1 MTSTTQSHTH
11 NITGR
16 RPPHQSQ
23 LTGNPPEP
31 GNTTHSLATAAGSA
45 VYTTENH
52 LAGLVEAATAA
63 AGQNVGWAQPEDG
76 DTTMSGEARVIQSQ
90 LDGYTVGMQ
99 LEDGFT
105 NPGNAPSSHF
115 ILPGPS
121 GQASANGGKQIAPA
135 TDSGPPTEGN
145 PSGRKRKRDNAN
157 VDPTI
162 TGNPSLGANGAEP
175 GQHGHTSADGLNIR
189 DLPPQQAI
197 SNARAAGV
205 HSAVALFRQPS
216 ATSKKYT
223 RPPMSKLFASLE
235 LSPENFLHLQA
246 AAKAYML
253 DVNHPERRDCVG
265 QRGKGDTEMVRL
277 RLWNCVSEFLDKEG
291 NGPRFFGENVVNE
304 GMGPRQMIWPRDDQ
318 KIISLMMPLL
328 RRMVTNERQ
337 RQYAIETR
345 KCGNSEEKKR
355 KQMETGI
362 PNTSAPTHETHF
374 QQLGET
380 GIGMLDLL
388 SGGYPSDWESITQSY
403 DSYNEGYRLDNLGA
417 ISGLPQQ
424 DWLGLVAAVDCH
436 YQIDHHGNGA
446 ECDQPCQDCMVN
458 HIVSSDSVSHA
469 NWRIAGQGDG
479 LAARTYF
486 ASGITRDVSHIIKES
501 LINRAGNPH
510 DPKFTSSAT
519 FAERPSS
526 EPFVPQPSAL
536 APIVPATHSAQ
547 GPPRQESK
555 SLTSVKLFISI
566 VQNGDDK
573 RLLPRLELPCDP
585 SAGLSALLKNVRQ
598 YYQQQQHL
606 QTHQM
611 PVNFRINAWLK
622 NGLVPIGNDE
632 EWMAALMAAH
642 MVDWMDGELRIIVDG
657 GGGNV

>member
-1 MTSTTQSHTH
+1 MDLGSGHVERRSRAGFTNLTNSNSPADKQAEEL
-11 NITGR
+11 NIV
-16 RPPHQSQ
+16 P
-23 LTGNPPEP
+23 LTERLYYDKRIGIYLTIAP
-31 GNTTHSLATAAGSA
+31 AGSA

-145 PSGRKRKRDNAN
+145 PSGQ
-157 VDPTI
+157 I
-162 TGNPSLGANGAEP
+162 FHPSKLSLMRE
-175 GQHGHTSADGLNIR
+175 QLVFIR
-189 DLPPQQAI
+189 P
-197 SNARAAGV
+197 S
-205 HSAVALFRQPS
+205 HFFRQPS

-362 PNTSAPTHETHF
+362 PKTSAPTHETHF